1 MRPRIEPSSRYTDAN
16 FTNFFRWNNVPGSG
30 RRTRTPQAQPTS
42 PPRVRALDVVLVC
55 GTGKQSEAL
64 CKVQSLFFLKK
75 VSFSHVVLTIR
86 QGVYLHSNTAD
97 GVHFARPSDI
107 WGEPHYKANQLVIR
121 SRKLY
126 KDLSSADIARSAII
140 ASAIEYAHEAAGTP
154 YNYLFDLPPKVA
166 GAIRSLLKND
176 TNALFCSELAAK
188 ILRKH
193 DAWNLPPEQT
203 WPAHFEH
210 ERGSSW
216 DDVTSLHADYA
227 ALYAKGKDP
236 NCVDRGAQYCFEV
249 TEGAFKEAQTA
260 YGMKLGQI
268 QMVRNFE
275 KIERKFGRNSRS

>member
-1 MRPRIEPSSRYTDAN
+1 
-16 FTNFFRWNNVPGSG
+16 VPGS
-30 RRTRTPQAQPTS
+30 RPRTRTQRAQFTS

-64 CKVQSLFFLKK
+64 CNVQSLFFLKK
-75 VSFSHVVLTIR
+75 VSFSHVVLTI
-86 QGVYLHSNTAD
+86 QPSLYLHSTTAD

-107 WGEPHYKANQLVIR
+107 WGSPQYKPNQLVLR

-126 KDLSSADIARSAII
+126 KDPSSPDSADFAII
-140 ASAIEYAHEAAGTP
+140 DDAIEYAHEVAGTP
-154 YNYLFDLPPKVA
+154 YNYLMDLPPKVA
-166 GAIRSLLKND
+166 GAIRSLLKKD
-176 TNALFCSELAAK
+176 KNALFCSEVAAK
-188 ILRKH
+188 IHHKH
-193 DAWNLPPEQT
+193 HAWNLPPEQT

-210 ERGSSW
+210 KRGSSW

-249 TEGAFKEAQTA
+249 TEGTFKEAQTS

-275 KIERKFGRNSRS
+275 KIEQKFGRNSRS